1 MTDTL
6 SVCSLPA
13 ENYPHLD
20 YLAPE
25 YALLGTVTPAAD
37 LYSLGMLALAVY
49 NKKPLFQTNRNW
61 GTFRRQAAELKSL
74 PSARLEAVSHPYFVD
89 FVSV

>member
-1 MTDTL
+1 MR
-6 SVCSLPA
+6 SLPA
-13 ENYPHLD
+13 ESYPHLD